1 MKKLTILGS
10 TGSIGAQTLEIVEN
24 YPDKFKVSGLSA
36 RNNWELLAR
45 QARSFSAEV
54 VAIANDE
61 HYNALKNALADT
73 GIKVLAGD
81 ASICGLAAERVDI
94 VVVALVGISGLLPT
108 LKAIEAG
115 NTIALANKETLVVGG
130 ELVMKKARGNQV
142 PILPVD
148 SEHSAIFQC
157 LNRENPSDIKKIL
170 LTSSGGPFRITP
182 AEELK
187 KKTSSDAL
195 KHPNWDM
202 GKKVTVDSSTL
213 MNKGFEVIEA
223 HWLFDVDSERIQV
236 LVHPQSVIHSMVE
249 FVDGSIIAQLSLPDM
264 RIPIQYAL
272 SYPGRLPA
280 DFVKTDFFEI
290 GRLDFEKPRM
300 DDFPCLK
307 LAYESLKLKGTMPAV
322 LNGANEVAV
331 ELFLK
336 DKIGFLKISEIIEKT
351 MENHVLISQP
361 SLEDLLD
368 ADAYA
373 RQSALLLAE

>member
-81 ASICGLAAERVDI
+81 AGICGLAAERVDI